1 MNQLQR
7 LYQWITSS
15 PPLFQLLPPFATL
28 EDLSIKPLD
37 ESEEYQGNPRL
48 GFLYQHLCTAALA
61 NSEEYEILAEEIQ
74 LNDSDGKTIGAIDLI
89 LKNRTLDQL
98 EHWEVAIK
106 FYLLHGGVWYGPNA
120 HDQLH
125 TKLDR
130 MLSHQLKMSER
141 PEFRQTLPLDQ
152 SPKER
157 LLMQGRLYINPF
169 SNEVPPK
176 ECLGFALNPSQI
188 SGYWCYQSQWSL
200 INKPLY
206 HLSKPNWAIGTDD
219 FSQPIDKPMERFEH
233 AQTADGEFWFIVPD
247 NWPQNPKAHK

>member
-1 MNQLQR
+1 M
-7 LYQWITSS
+7 
-15 PPLFQLLPPFATL
+15 
-28 EDLSIKPLD
+28 
-37 ESEEYQGNPRL
+37 
-48 GFLYQHLCTAALA
+48 YQHLCTAALA

-106 FYLLHGGVWYGPNA
+106 FYLLHEGVWYGPNA

-141 PEFRQTLPLDQ
+141 PEFRQMLPLDQ

-219 FSQPIDKPMERFEH
+219 FSQPIENQWSDLSMHKQQMASSGSSCQIIGHKIQTLINRELTTSCKKATIWSPFCQSRFNYKP
-233 AQTADGEFWFIVPD
+233 AAT
-247 NWPQNPKAHK
+247 NT

>member
-1 MNQLQR
+1 M
-7 LYQWITSS
+7 
-15 PPLFQLLPPFATL
+15 
-28 EDLSIKPLD
+28 
-37 ESEEYQGNPRL
+37 
-48 GFLYQHLCTAALA
+48 YQHLCTAALA
-61 NSEEYEILAEEIQ
+61 NSEQYEIIAEEIQ

-106 FYLLHGGVWYGPNA
+106 FYLLHEGVWYGPNA

-141 PEFRQTLPLDQ
+141 PEFRQMLPLDQ

-188 SGYWCYQSQWSL
+188 NGYWCYQSQWSL

-219 FSQPIDKPMERFEH
+219 FSQPIENQWSDLSM
-233 AQTADGEFWFIVPD
+233 
-247 NWPQNPKAHK
+247 HKQQMANSGLSCQIIGHKIQRLINRELTTSCKKGDHLAAFLSE